1 MHPTDEDEVISPRWG
16 AYSHSKLDGGCDL
29 KFRFQYIDREVP
41 FDPEKHGTEEGSA
54 CHRMA
59 ELEIENLSDDISV
72 EERVSRMLVAHPE
85 WEIFRKSLEEACRK
99 FRRSF
104 IPTINEHGM
113 LGCELELGATLDMKM
128 SGFFDK
134 ETWFRGK
141 CDYSEAIRGH
151 VRVVDFKNYPRVHDE
166 EELENSG
173 AGVGAQ
179 MMGYIAL
186 IMALD
191 ETIRTG
197 HGEVYYFRY
206 GAIRKTKTY
215 TREDVETWWAFNQR
229 RMISMEQKTVFE
241 AQPSRKACTYCSY
254 MHSCPY
260 TKSVNNFF
268 AKNEDEA
275 KDLAKR
281 LVIIE
286 EEKERIKKGI
296 AGFLDATEEPEIKVS
311 ESITIG
317 HTEKLTR
324 EIDTEMVFKIAKN
337 AGLDPFKYVNA
348 TWTSVQKLEKDL
360 IDEKDKEELKMAV
373 KEIIKT
379 TRRYK

>member
-1 MHPTDEDEVISPRWG
+1 M
-16 AYSHSKLDGGCDL
+16 
-29 KFRFQYIDREVP
+29 P

-59 ELEIENLSDDISV
+59 ELEIENLSDDV
-72 EERVSRMLVAHPE
+72 GVPERVNRMLIAHPE

-104 IPTINEHGM
+104 IPTINEQAM
-113 LGCELELGATLDMKM
+113 LGCELDLGATLDMES

-151 VRVVDFKNYPRVHDE
+151 VRVVDFKNYPRLHDE
-166 EELENSG
+166 EELENTG

-179 MMGYIAL
+179 MMGYMAL

-191 ETIRTG
+191 PTIRTG
-197 HGEVYYFRY
+197 HGEIYYFRY
-206 GAIRKTKTY
+206 GATRKTKNY
-215 TREDVETWWAFNQR
+215 AREDVEEWWKFNQR
-229 RMISMEQKTVFE
+229 RMISMENKTVFE
-241 AQPSRKACTYCSY
+241 AQPSRKACTYCSF
-254 MHSCPY
+254 MNSCPY
-260 TKSVNNFF
+260 TKGTNNFF
-268 AKNEDEA
+268 AKDKNEAGE
-275 KDLAKR
+275 LAKR
-281 LVIIE
+281 LLLIE

-296 AGFLDATEEPEIKVS
+296 AGFLDATDDSEIVIS
-311 ESITIG
+311 NEITIG
-317 HTEKLTR
+317 HTERVTR

-348 TWTSVQKLEKDL
+348 TWTAVQKLEKDL
-360 IDEKDKEELKMAV
+360 VDTKDKEELSMAV
-373 KEIIKT
+373 KEITKT
-379 TRRYK
+379 SRRYK